1 MFSMLCR
8 VRWGGLEQEGF
19 GIVFLEA
26 AATGVPQIAGQSGG
40 ASEAVEETET
50 GLIVHNPKDEK
61 ETARKLLEL
70 LEDHGKR
77 DSMGKVSR
85 ERAVKKFSY
94 DILAKEFHQ
103 SLLRGIKNSGG
114 GSGIS

>member
-1 MFSMLCR
+1 MCIRDS
-8 VRWGGLEQEGF
+8 
-19 GIVFLEA
+19 
-26 AATGVPQIAGQSGG
+26 
-40 ASEAVEETET
+40 

-70 LEDHGKR
+70 LEDHGKCE
-77 DSMGKVSR
+77 SMGKVSR

-103 SLLRGIKNSGG
+103 ALLGVIKNTGG